1 MCEADTPAEAG
12 VDWEAAAVLRRGRP
26 FLGLGSEWS
35 AVLLC
40 SALLCCAE
48 GREGREGKE
57 GASEMPRGLSPPHR
71 CRRK

>member
-1 MCEADTPAEAG
+1 MCGADTPAEAG

-40 SALLCCAE
+40 SAVP
-48 GREGREGKE
+48 REGREGKE